1 MRVYLRSGMLIAL
14 CCLSTAAA
22 VAATSPTH
30 RTRVRSVFEQNIG
43 QIKADDGS
51 SLGYVDAFL
60 RVNGVTAFLHNK
72 GLHLVMQNY
81 YRTGPDLADDIEV
94 ESYRVDATLVNSNP
108 NARIVT
114 SGEVPAVRRYILP
127 GFGREGGVARAWSEV
142 TYRDVW
148 PNIDLRLYLTDKGL
162 KYDFIVHPG
171 GDPSQIAIRYD
182 GAPSVESRT
191 GGGLSIPTPLAT
203 LQEDAPVSFV
213 QHPDASQSYVASAFT
228 ISGNVVRFTVGSYD
242 ATQTLIIDPQRVWAT
257 YYASNADFTEPRVTI
272 DPSGNVV
279 MAGGT
284 MGTTL
289 PTTPGV
295 LQRRAKVVQD
305 AYVTK
310 FSDAGTHLWS
320 TYYGGSKIDYFKDV
334 TTDSLGNIFAVGFT
348 NSRYP
353 DTNLCDVPNIGTG
366 STFLTAD
373 VDSITVG
380 EGLGLKLN
388 PNGGYLD
395 CWLLGGTQ
403 NDVCTSIRLVGTDM
417 IIAGYSGSPRI
428 AGQFGVVPKQNVAS
442 LNMDMFILRAKQTK
456 TNVNYYDT
464 QWMTFMG
471 GTAYDQINGIAVNR
485 SGDLFVVGMTNS
497 PDIPVSTTA
506 VQTTTRGGKEA
517 WVGRFNNVTGAR
529 VWSTYAGGTEDDD
542 PVRIAIDK
550 DDNITFVGNTMSTN
564 YPTTAGSKYP
574 NYQGLG
580 DGFITQLT
588 KNGAMSWSTYYGADT
603 TEFLYDVACDQSA
616 NVWVIGYSSNST
628 NFETTAD
635 AFQKDRPVPLQPT
648 PKDGIIAKFQ
658 QDGTMLYAS
667 FLGAPAQ
674 TPLPVRDSLNHPPPG
689 TDYGYDEGVALAV
702 DRDAY
707 MVFVNTSYSPRFD
720 TTAGA
725 FMGGSKVQQAPNTL
739 VNNLFLNYFSNCKD
753 TSIDITAN
761 GPLVLCD
768 NDSRL
773 LLGPTGYEKYQWS
786 TGETSR
792 NITVK
797 DTGSYVLTVT
807 TPQGCRYR
815 DTVHI
820 QRSPK
825 PIANAGTD
833 IQICKDSV
841 GLLNAV
847 VTSGVAPFKY
857 KWNRIETGPEF
868 IVDGDSLAVCKV
880 NPGTTSRYAVTVT
893 DAQGC
898 TGIDTVRV
906 TVINTVPTFAPST
919 ANFGSLDACAS
930 SADTTITITN
940 PMPYD
945 IYVSGFVGDKPVVSV
960 VTSLSPAIKIAANGG
975 KADVRVRIA
984 PTTAG
989 VTSGTMNFL
998 GTPCSWVLTVP
1009 YTASK
1014 AQLTASANP
1023 SAVTFRATAS
1033 CENTKVDTTI
1043 SIDNNGTDD
1052 LTLKIGIVTAPFSIV
1067 SPTTDVVVPKGGK
1080 QAVVIHYEP
1089 TAAGVYSEIARFPFI
1104 AGACNDTIR
1113 VNLNARR
1120 DNVQVQASLSS
1131 VTFPEL
1137 SGCEDQRDTTIVI
1150 RNTSSVPVTITPTAS
1165 SADVVLEPA
1174 TATAVAANDSLVV
1187 KITFRPATQ
1196 GSYTGSATFTA
1207 EPCNIAINVAIS
1219 GSKQGISF
1227 ATPASLDLG
1236 RVRSCSTPSTTTTF
1250 SITYNGTSGTG
1261 SVESVVSGANTTTT
1275 LTAGAQLPIGQAQ
1288 QYSITWTPTVDGAY
1302 VDSLVL
1308 VMQPCSVRRVIRL
1321 TGIRSTPSL
1330 TSQTPTVAIGAISG
1344 SATGSVTYVNSG
1356 TDTLRV
1362 GVASVSANTFIVAT
1376 TPANLDAIP
1385 PGGTIKVDYQVN
1397 CASRAT
1403 VNDTIVARVLTPCTF
1418 DVPTVFTGT
1427 CSTAGPVATTV
1438 KIDSVQAK
1446 VGETI
1451 SVPLRITASSG
1462 LISGNARSWKATVA
1476 YLPSVLVGVNGTQ
1489 DCWVSGQSGPCT
1501 IDITGQRGT
1510 DTIGVLTTLKYT
1522 VVLGDATNAPLT
1534 ILSFEW
1540 TEAPTA
1546 TITRIPGNV
1555 TVNGICEE
1563 GGTRLLR
1570 PTGTPYRVVVAPNPA
1585 SDQTTVMIDG
1595 LGSESAVITLYNM
1608 LGQQLYTATVPP
1620 DANGSVRHSIDL
1632 RTYGSGIYGLNV
1644 TARGTTSK
1652 TTLIIAR

>member
-1 MRVYLRSGMLIAL
+1 MRVYLRLGMLIAL
-14 CCLSTAAA
+14 CCLITAATI
-22 VAATSPTH
+22 AATSPGH
-30 RTRVRSVFEQNIG
+30 RARVQSVFEQNIG
-43 QIKADDGS
+43 QIRSDDGR
-51 SLGYVDAFL
+51 LIPHVDAFI
-60 RVNGVTAFLHNK
+60 RVNGVTAFLHSK

-81 YRTGPDLADDIEV
+81 YRTGPDPADDIEV

-108 NARIVT
+108 NARLI
-114 SGEVPAVRRYILP
+114 SSDEVSAVRRYILP
-127 GFGREGGVARAWSEV
+127 GFDRHGGIARAWKEI
-142 TYRDVW
+142 TYVDVW
-148 PNIDLRLYLTDKGL
+148 SNIDLRLYITDKGL

-182 GAPSVESRT
+182 GAPSIGQRSD
-191 GGGLSIPTPLAT
+191 GGISIPTPLAT
-203 LQEDAPVSFV
+203 LQEEAPVSFV
-213 QHPDASQSYVASAFT
+213 QHANASRSSIASAFT
-228 ISGNVVRFTVGSYD
+228 ITNNVVRFTVGNYD
-242 ATQTLIIDPQRVWAT
+242 PTQTLIIDPQRVWAT
-257 YYASNADFTEPRVTI
+257 YYASNADFTEPRVAI

-295 LQRRAKVVQD
+295 LQRRSKVVQD

-310 FSDAGTHLWS
+310 FSDAGVHLWS
-320 TYYGGSKIDYFKDV
+320 TYYGGSKVDYFKDV

-428 AGQFGVVPKQNVAS
+428 ATLFGVVPKQNVSS

-464 QWMTFMG
+464 QWVTFMG
-471 GTAYDQINGIAVNR
+471 GTAYEQVNGIAVSK

-497 PDIPVSTTA
+497 ADIPVSASAIQATTK
-506 VQTTTRGGKEA
+506 GGKEA
-517 WVGRFNNVTGAR
+517 WVGRFNSATGAR
-529 VWSTYAGGTEDDD
+529 VWSTYAGGANDDD

-550 DDNITFVGNTMSTN
+550 DDNVTFVGNTNSTN
-564 YPTTAGSKYP
+564 YPTTPTAKYP
-574 NYQGLG
+574 NYRGLG

-588 KNGAMSWSTYYGADT
+588 KNGAMSWSTYYGGDSS
-603 TEFLYDVACDQSA
+603 EVLYDVACDQSA
-616 NVWVIGYSSNST
+616 NVWVIGYSSTST
-628 NFETTAD
+628 NIETSAD
-635 AFQKDRPVPLQPT
+635 AFQKNRPVPAQPA
-648 PKDGIIAKFQ
+648 PKDGLIAKFQ
-658 QDGTMLYAS
+658 QNGTMLYAS

-674 TPLPVRDSLNHPPPG
+674 ANLPPRDSLNQPPPG
-689 TDYGYDEGVALAV
+689 TDYGFDEGVAVAV

-707 MVFVNTSYSPRFD
+707 IVFVNTSFSPRFD

-725 FMGGSKVQQAPNTL
+725 FMGGSKVRTAPNSL

-753 TSIDITAN
+753 TTIDIVAN

-768 NDSRL
+768 SDARL
-773 LLGPTGYEKYQWS
+773 LLGPDGYEKYQWS
-786 TGETSR
+786 TGETSK
-792 NITVK
+792 NITVR
-797 DTGSYVLTVT
+797 DTGNVVLTVT
-807 TPQGCRYR
+807 TVQGCRYR
-815 DTVHI
+815 DTVRI

-825 PIANAGTD
+825 PIANAGSD

-841 GLLNAV
+841 GQLSVV
-847 VTSGVAPFKY
+847 VTNGIAPFKY

-868 IVDGDSLAVCKV
+868 IVDGDSLDICKV
-880 NPGTTSRYAVTVT
+880 NPGTTSRYVVTVT
-893 DAQGC
+893 DASGC
-898 TGIDTVRV
+898 TGADTVRV
-906 TVINTVPTFAPST
+906 SVINTVPTFAPLI

-930 SADTTITITN
+930 SADTIVTITN

-945 IYVSGFVGDKPVVSV
+945 IYVGGVVADKPVVSV

-975 KADVRVRIA
+975 KADVRIRIA
-984 PTTAG
+984 PTAAG
-989 VTSGTMNFL
+989 ITSGTMNFV

-1023 SAVTFRATAS
+1023 SVITFGATAS
-1033 CENTKVDTTI
+1033 CETTKVDTTI
-1043 SIDNNGTDD
+1043 SIDNNGTND
-1052 LTLKIGIVTAPFSIV
+1052 LTLKVGVVSAPFSII
-1067 SPTTDVVVPKGGK
+1067 SPTSDVVIPKGGK
-1080 QAVVIHYEP
+1080 QAVVVHYEP
-1089 TAAGVYSEIARFPFI
+1089 TASGVYSEIARFPFV

-1120 DNVQVQASLSS
+1120 DNVQVVPSLTSIS
-1131 VTFPEL
+1131 FSEL
-1137 SGCEDQRDTTIVI
+1137 SGCEDQRDTTMTI
-1150 RNTSSVPVTITPTAS
+1150 RNTSSVAVTITPSVS
-1165 SADVVLEPA
+1165 SADIVLEPSVA
-1174 TATAVAANDSLVV
+1174 TTIAANDSLSV

-1196 GSYTGSATFTA
+1196 GAYTGTATFTA
-1207 EPCNIAINVAIS
+1207 QPCNVVLAVNIT

-1227 ATPASLDLG
+1227 ATPSTIDLG
-1236 RVRSCSTPSTTTTF
+1236 KVRSCSAPSTTTNF
-1250 SITYNGTSGTG
+1250 SITYNGTSGAG
-1261 SVESVVSGANTTTT
+1261 IVESVVNGASTSTT
-1275 LTAGAQLPIGQAQ
+1275 LVAGAQLPIGQAQ
-1288 QYSITWTPTVDGAY
+1288 QYSITWTPTADGSY

-1308 VMQPCSVRRVIRL
+1308 VLQPCSVRRVIRL
-1321 TGIRSTPSL
+1321 NGVRSTPSL
-1330 TSQTPTVAIGAISG
+1330 TSQTPAVVLGAIAG
-1344 SATGSVTYVNSG
+1344 FATGTVTYVNSG
-1356 TDTLRV
+1356 ADTLRV
-1362 GVASVSANTFIVAT
+1362 GVTSQSTNTFIVAT

-1385 PGGTIKVDYQVN
+1385 PGGSIKVDYRVN
-1397 CASRAT
+1397 CASRSA
-1403 VNDTIVARVLTPCTF
+1403 VSDTILARVLSPCTI

-1427 CSTAGPVATTV
+1427 CSTAGPVSTTV
-1438 KIDSVQAK
+1438 RIDSVQAK

-1451 SVPLRITASSG
+1451 SVPLRIVASAG
-1462 LISGNARSWKATVA
+1462 LIAANATAWKATVA
-1476 YLPSVLVGVNGTQ
+1476 YEPNVLVGVNGTS
-1489 DCWVSGQSGPCT
+1489 DCWISGQNGPCT
-1501 IDITGQRGT
+1501 IDIAGTRGA
-1510 DTIGVLTTLKYT
+1510 DTVGILTSLRYT
-1522 VVLGDATNAPLT
+1522 VVLGDAINSPLT
-1534 ILSFEW
+1534 LVSFDW
-1540 TEAPTA
+1540 TQSPTA

-1555 TVNGICEE
+1555 AVNGICEE

-1570 PTGTPYRVVVAPNPA
+1570 PTGTLYRVVIAPNPA
-1585 SDQTTVMIDG
+1585 RDQTTVIIDG
-1595 LGSESAVITLYNM
+1595 LGSETAAITLYNM
-1608 LGQQLYTATVPP
+1608 LGQQLFTANAPP
-1620 DANGSVRHSIDL
+1620 DANGSVRYSVDL
-1632 RTYGSGIYGLNV
+1632 RTIGSGIYSLNV
-1644 TARGTTSK
+1644 TARGTTTK